1 MAPRTTTWL
10 DEVRSSVDDR
20 LVAYFAEA
28 RRAAPVPE
36 ANQLVEAIETLT
48 MRGGKRLRPAL
59 AYAAHAAIDPDAD
72 VADVVTVGAAL
83 ELLQSYLLI
92 HDDWM
97 DGDEERRGGPA
108 VHAALRDANGRDA
121 HLGASLAVLAGNL
134 ASAQA
139 WELLTSIGGPEA
151 RLRAVIDAFLTI
163 HRDVVVGQQLDLV
176 TTEHVALMQ
185 KLKTGSYTVRGP
197 LMLGW
202 ALGGGDER
210 ARIALEGY
218 GDPLGEAFQ
227 LRDDLLGTF
236 GDRSV
241 LGKPVGGDLR
251 AGKRTALIRFAEAS
265 GVELAPLRAVLG
277 VRDASDEA
285 VAAASELLVRCGA
298 RADTEARIGAL
309 LAQAKR
315 SLEDAPLHEPGV
327 SMLRELADRLAVRNF

>member
-1 MAPRTTTWL
+1 MAPGTHWLEDVRWRVDARLERHFTT
-10 DEVRSSVDDR
+10 
-20 LVAYFAEA
+20 A
-28 RRAAPVPE
+28 RAAAPVPE
-36 ANQLVEAIETLT
+36 ASLLVGAIEALT

-59 AYAAHAAIDPDAD
+59 TYAAHTAVWPDGPVED
-72 VADVVTVGAAL
+72 VIHVGAAL

-108 VHAALRDANGRDA
+108 VHAALRDTHCGDA

-151 RLRAVIDAFLTI
+151 RLRAVVDAFLTI

-202 ALGGGDER
+202 AL
-210 ARIALEGY
+210 ARGSAEARGALEAY

-241 LGKPVGGDLR
+241 LGKPIGGDLR
-251 AGKRTALIRFAEAS
+251 AGKRTALIRHAEAS
-265 GVELAPLRAVLG
+265 GVDLAPLHAVLG

-285 VAAASELLVRCGA
+285 VSAAAELLVRCGA
-298 RADTEARIGAL
+298 RAETEARIGAL
-309 LAQAKR
+309 LAEAKAA
-315 SLEDAPLHEPGV
+315 LDDALLHQPGV
-327 SMLRELADRLAVRNF
+327 GMLHELADRLAVRNR